1 MTHSPPKK
9 ETHEA
14 ILKASVTLFARQ
26 GYDAVSMREIAAAV
40 GVQAAALYYHFPDKS
55 SLYLSVMKYAFADV
69 MANTAVVLAEDAPPL
84 VRLKRFV
91 VALIKDMTRR
101 PELLLLVERERLADD
116 PDRLRLLVD
125 EVFAKPVTALIDVAQ
140 ELAPEQDPMMLAGSI
155 VALVLHHL
163 EGGSIRRFLPGWRPE
178 HEWPETLELHVLGL
192 LDLLFGDG
200 EPIAI
205 TEAGS

>member
-14 ILKASVTLFARQ
+14 ILKASVTLFASQ

-101 PELLLLVERERLADD
+101 PELLLLVQRERLADD

-178 HEWPETLELHVLGL
+178 HEWPETLELHILGL

>member
-1 MTHSPPKK
+1 MTHSPPKR

-26 GYDAVSMREIAAAV
+26 GYDAVSMRGIAAAV
-40 GVQAAALYYHFPDKS
+40 GVQPAALYYHFPDKS
-55 SLYLSVMKYAFADV
+55 SLYLSVMKYAFADI
-69 MANTAVVLAEDAPPL
+69 MTATILALTEDAPPL

-91 VALIKDMTRR
+91 AALIKDMTKR
-101 PELLLLVERERLADD
+101 PELLLLVQRERLVDN

-125 EVFAKPVTALIDVAQ
+125 EVFAKPFSALIDVAR
-140 ELAPEQDPMMLAGSI
+140 ELAPEQDPLMLAGSI
-155 VALVLHHL
+155 SALVLHHL